1 MRSNTTVANQYRA
14 AVNGHGAMPP
24 TYRSSSLSVDRW
36 LLEVGWRHL
45 VGVLMI
51 IYCLVP
57 LLYVLSVSLNPGA
70 TLTGSNSL
78 FSNVSLENFM
88 ALGSGKYAAYW
99 SWVVNSLIVST
110 TTAIGTVLMG
120 AAAAYAFSRFR
131 FKGRRGTLTGLLLV
145 QMFPQM
151 LAFVALYLLLLG
163 IQDIFPVMGLN
174 SKLGLI
180 CVYLGGALGSNT
192 FLLYG
197 FFNSIPRSLDEAA
210 MIDGATHA
218 QTFWT
223 IIMPLVR
230 PVLAVV
236 GLLSFISSLGDFVIA
251 KVVLQD
257 QSQFT
262 LAVGMYM
269 WAADERTAPWG
280 IFAAG
285 AVLAAIPVILLFQ
298 YLQKYI
304 VSGLT
309 AGGVKEEARAL
320 LLSRPRPRP
329 LSPWDEAGALRS
341 GDGQRA
347 WGAAW
352 RAVCVGCCV
361 PGAGRVYEV
370 GCCVRGCCV
379 GRAAFLGWA
388 AFGCA
393 VWGGQ
398 VTCRCGSRHH
408 EHCGHGFPTMSH
420 AIPM

>member
-1 MRSNTTVANQYRA
+1 MSA
-14 AVNGHGAMPP
+14 AIVKKNRESTLKGA
-24 TYRSSSLSVDRW
+24 RW
-36 LLEVGWRHL
+36 WKEVGWRHI
-45 VGVLMI
+45 VAILMI
-51 IYCLVP
+51 IYCVVP
-57 LLYVLSVSLNPGA
+57 LLYVLSVSLNPGG
-70 TLTGSNSL
+70 TLAGSNSL
-78 FSNVSLENFM
+78 FTKISFQNYVD
-88 ALGSGKYAAYW
+88 LGRNGSKFW
-99 SWVVNSLIVST
+99 LWVINSLIVSSV
-110 TTAIGTVLMG
+110 TAVGTVLMG

-131 FKGRRGTLTGLLLV
+131 FKGRRATLTGLLLV

-163 IQDIFPVMGLN
+163 IKDIFPVIGLN

-257 QSQFT
+257 EDQFT
-262 LAVGMYM
+262 LAIGMYV
-269 WAADERTAPWG
+269 WAADPKVTPWG

-285 AVLAAIPVILLFQ
+285 SVIAAIPVILLFQ

-309 AGGVKEEARAL
+309 AGGVKE
-320 LLSRPRPRP
+320 
-329 LSPWDEAGALRS
+329 
-341 GDGQRA
+341 
-347 WGAAW
+347 
-352 RAVCVGCCV
+352 
-361 PGAGRVYEV
+361 
-370 GCCVRGCCV
+370 
-379 GRAAFLGWA
+379 
-388 AFGCA
+388 
-393 VWGGQ
+393 
-398 VTCRCGSRHH
+398 
-408 EHCGHGFPTMSH
+408 
-420 AIPM
+420 

>member
-1 MRSNTTVANQYRA
+1 MSAATVKKNRESTLK
-14 AVNGHGAMPP
+14 GA
-24 TYRSSSLSVDRW
+24 RW
-36 LLEVGWRHL
+36 WKEVGWRHI
-45 VGVLMI
+45 VAILMI
-51 IYCLVP
+51 IYCVVP
-57 LLYVLSVSLNPGA
+57 LLYVLSVSLNPGG
-70 TLTGSNSL
+70 TLAGSNSL
-78 FSNVSLENFM
+78 FTKISFQNYVD
-88 ALGSGKYAAYW
+88 LGRDGRKFW
-99 SWVVNSLIVST
+99 LWVINSLIVSSV
-110 TTAIGTVLMG
+110 TAVGTVLMG

-131 FKGRRGTLTGLLLV
+131 FKGRRATLTGLLLV

-163 IQDIFPVMGLN
+163 IQDIFPVIGLN

-285 AVLAAIPVILLFQ
+285 SVIAAIPVILLFQ

-309 AGGVKEEARAL
+309 AGGVKE
-320 LLSRPRPRP
+320 
-329 LSPWDEAGALRS
+329 
-341 GDGQRA
+341 
-347 WGAAW
+347 
-352 RAVCVGCCV
+352 
-361 PGAGRVYEV
+361 
-370 GCCVRGCCV
+370 
-379 GRAAFLGWA
+379 
-388 AFGCA
+388 
-393 VWGGQ
+393 
-398 VTCRCGSRHH
+398 
-408 EHCGHGFPTMSH
+408 
-420 AIPM
+420 

>member
-1 MRSNTTVANQYRA
+1 MSAATVKKNRESTLK
-14 AVNGHGAMPP
+14 GA
-24 TYRSSSLSVDRW
+24 RW
-36 LLEVGWRHL
+36 WKEVGWRHM

-51 IYCLVP
+51 IYCVVP
-57 LLYVLSVSLNPGA
+57 LLYVLSVSLNPGG
-70 TLTGSNSL
+70 TLAGSNSL
-78 FSNVSLENFM
+78 FTKISFQNYVD
-88 ALGSGKYAAYW
+88 LGGEGSAYW
-99 SWVVNSLIVST
+99 LWVINSLIVSSV
-110 TTAIGTVLMG
+110 TAVGTVLMG

-131 FKGRRGTLTGLLLV
+131 FKGRRATLTSLLLV

-151 LAFVALYLLLLG
+151 LAFVALCLLLLG
-163 IQDIFPVMGLN
+163 IQDIFPVIGLN

-257 QSQFT
+257 HHQFT

-269 WAADERTAPWG
+269 WAADQKTTPWG
-280 IFAAG
+280 VFAAG
-285 AVLAAIPVILLFQ
+285 SVIAAVPVILLFQ

-309 AGGVKEEARAL
+309 AGGVKE
-320 LLSRPRPRP
+320 
-329 LSPWDEAGALRS
+329 
-341 GDGQRA
+341 
-347 WGAAW
+347 
-352 RAVCVGCCV
+352 
-361 PGAGRVYEV
+361 
-370 GCCVRGCCV
+370 
-379 GRAAFLGWA
+379 
-388 AFGCA
+388 
-393 VWGGQ
+393 
-398 VTCRCGSRHH
+398 
-408 EHCGHGFPTMSH
+408 
-420 AIPM
+420 

>member
-1 MRSNTTVANQYRA
+1 MSA
-14 AVNGHGAMPP
+14 AIVKKNRESTLKGA
-24 TYRSSSLSVDRW
+24 RW
-36 LLEVGWRHL
+36 WKEVGWRHI
-45 VGVLMI
+45 VAILMI
-51 IYCLVP
+51 IYCVVP
-57 LLYVLSVSLNPGA
+57 LLYVLSVSLNPGG
-70 TLTGSNSL
+70 TLAGSNSL
-78 FSNVSLENFM
+78 FTKISFQNYVD
-88 ALGSGKYAAYW
+88 LGRNGSKFW
-99 SWVVNSLIVST
+99 LWVINSLIVSSV
-110 TTAIGTVLMG
+110 TAVGTVLMG

-131 FKGRRGTLTGLLLV
+131 FKGRRATLTGLLLV

-163 IQDIFPVMGLN
+163 IKDIFPVIGLN

-257 QSQFT
+257 QDQFT

-285 AVLAAIPVILLFQ
+285 AVLAAVPVILLFQ

-309 AGGVKEEARAL
+309 AGGVKE
-320 LLSRPRPRP
+320 
-329 LSPWDEAGALRS
+329 
-341 GDGQRA
+341 
-347 WGAAW
+347 
-352 RAVCVGCCV
+352 
-361 PGAGRVYEV
+361 
-370 GCCVRGCCV
+370 
-379 GRAAFLGWA
+379 
-388 AFGCA
+388 
-393 VWGGQ
+393 
-398 VTCRCGSRHH
+398 
-408 EHCGHGFPTMSH
+408 
-420 AIPM
+420 

>member
-1 MRSNTTVANQYRA
+1 MSAATVKKNRESTLK
-14 AVNGHGAMPP
+14 GA
-24 TYRSSSLSVDRW
+24 RW
-36 LLEVGWRHL
+36 WKEVGWRHI
-45 VGVLMI
+45 VAILMI
-51 IYCLVP
+51 IYCVVP
-57 LLYVLSVSLNPGA
+57 LLYVLSVSLNPGG
-70 TLTGSNSL
+70 TLAGSNSL
-78 FSNVSLENFM
+78 FTKISFQNYVD
-88 ALGSGKYAAYW
+88 LGGEGSAYW
-99 SWVVNSLIVST
+99 LWVINSLIVSSV
-110 TTAIGTVLMG
+110 TAVGTVLMG

-131 FKGRRGTLTGLLLV
+131 FKGRRATLTSLLLV

-163 IQDIFPVMGLN
+163 IQDIFPVIGLN

-257 QSQFT
+257 HHQFT

-269 WAADERTAPWG
+269 WAADQKTTPWG
-280 IFAAG
+280 VFAAG
-285 AVLAAIPVILLFQ
+285 SVIAAVPVILLFQ

-309 AGGVKEEARAL
+309 AGGVKE
-320 LLSRPRPRP
+320 
-329 LSPWDEAGALRS
+329 
-341 GDGQRA
+341 
-347 WGAAW
+347 
-352 RAVCVGCCV
+352 
-361 PGAGRVYEV
+361 
-370 GCCVRGCCV
+370 
-379 GRAAFLGWA
+379 
-388 AFGCA
+388 
-393 VWGGQ
+393 
-398 VTCRCGSRHH
+398 
-408 EHCGHGFPTMSH
+408 
-420 AIPM
+420 

>member
-1 MRSNTTVANQYRA
+1 MSA
-14 AVNGHGAMPP
+14 AIVKKNRESTLKGA
-24 TYRSSSLSVDRW
+24 RW
-36 LLEVGWRHL
+36 WKEVGWRHI
-45 VGVLMI
+45 VAILMI
-51 IYCLVP
+51 IYCVVP
-57 LLYVLSVSLNPGA
+57 LLYVLSVSLNPGG
-70 TLTGSNSL
+70 TLAGSNSL
-78 FSNVSLENFM
+78 FTKISFQNYVD
-88 ALGSGKYAAYW
+88 LGRNGSKFW
-99 SWVVNSLIVST
+99 LWVINSLIVSSV
-110 TTAIGTVLMG
+110 TAVGTVLMG

-131 FKGRRGTLTGLLLV
+131 FKGRRATLTGLLLV

-163 IQDIFPVMGLN
+163 IKDIFPVLGLN

-251 KVVLQD
+251 KVVLQEED
-257 QSQFT
+257 QFT
-262 LAVGMYM
+262 LAIGMYV
-269 WAADERTAPWG
+269 WAADPKVTPWG

-285 AVLAAIPVILLFQ
+285 SVIAAIPVILLFQ

-309 AGGVKEEARAL
+309 AGGVKE
-320 LLSRPRPRP
+320 
-329 LSPWDEAGALRS
+329 
-341 GDGQRA
+341 
-347 WGAAW
+347 
-352 RAVCVGCCV
+352 
-361 PGAGRVYEV
+361 
-370 GCCVRGCCV
+370 
-379 GRAAFLGWA
+379 
-388 AFGCA
+388 
-393 VWGGQ
+393 
-398 VTCRCGSRHH
+398 
-408 EHCGHGFPTMSH
+408 
-420 AIPM
+420 

>member
-1 MRSNTTVANQYRA
+1 MSAATVKKNRESTLK
-14 AVNGHGAMPP
+14 GA
-24 TYRSSSLSVDRW
+24 RW
-36 LLEVGWRHL
+36 WKEVGWRHM

-51 IYCLVP
+51 IYCVVP
-57 LLYVLSVSLNPGA
+57 LLYVLSVSLNPGG
-70 TLTGSNSL
+70 TLAGSNSL
-78 FSNVSLENFM
+78 FTKISFQNYVD
-88 ALGSGKYAAYW
+88 LGGEGSAYW
-99 SWVVNSLIVST
+99 LWVINSLIVSSV
-110 TTAIGTVLMG
+110 TAVGTVLMG

-131 FKGRRGTLTGLLLV
+131 FKGRRATLTSLLLV

-163 IQDIFPVMGLN
+163 IQDIFPVIGLN

-257 QSQFT
+257 HHQFT

-269 WAADERTAPWG
+269 WVADQKTTPWG
-280 IFAAG
+280 VFAAG
-285 AVLAAIPVILLFQ
+285 SVIAAVPVILLFQ

-309 AGGVKEEARAL
+309 AGAVKE
-320 LLSRPRPRP
+320 
-329 LSPWDEAGALRS
+329 
-341 GDGQRA
+341 
-347 WGAAW
+347 
-352 RAVCVGCCV
+352 
-361 PGAGRVYEV
+361 
-370 GCCVRGCCV
+370 
-379 GRAAFLGWA
+379 
-388 AFGCA
+388 
-393 VWGGQ
+393 
-398 VTCRCGSRHH
+398 
-408 EHCGHGFPTMSH
+408 
-420 AIPM
+420 

>member
-1 MRSNTTVANQYRA
+1 MSAATVKKNRESTLK
-14 AVNGHGAMPP
+14 GA
-24 TYRSSSLSVDRW
+24 RW
-36 LLEVGWRHL
+36 WKEVGWRHI
-45 VGVLMI
+45 VAILMI
-51 IYCLVP
+51 IYCVVP
-57 LLYVLSVSLNPGA
+57 LLYVLSVSLNPGG
-70 TLTGSNSL
+70 TLAGSNSL
-78 FSNVSLENFM
+78 FTKISFQNYVD
-88 ALGSGKYAAYW
+88 LGREGRKFW
-99 SWVVNSLIVST
+99 LWVINSLIVSSV
-110 TTAIGTVLMG
+110 TAVGTVLMG

-131 FKGRRGTLTGLLLV
+131 FKGRRATLTGLLLV

-163 IQDIFPVMGLN
+163 IQDIFPVIGLN

-257 QSQFT
+257 ESQFT
-262 LAVGMYM
+262 LAVGMYT
-269 WAADERTAPWG
+269 WAADQKATPWG

-285 AVLAAIPVILLFQ
+285 SVIAAVPVILLFQ

-309 AGGVKEEARAL
+309 AGGVKE
-320 LLSRPRPRP
+320 
-329 LSPWDEAGALRS
+329 
-341 GDGQRA
+341 
-347 WGAAW
+347 
-352 RAVCVGCCV
+352 
-361 PGAGRVYEV
+361 
-370 GCCVRGCCV
+370 
-379 GRAAFLGWA
+379 
-388 AFGCA
+388 
-393 VWGGQ
+393 
-398 VTCRCGSRHH
+398 
-408 EHCGHGFPTMSH
+408 
-420 AIPM
+420 

>member
-1 MRSNTTVANQYRA
+1 MSAATVKKNRESTLK
-14 AVNGHGAMPP
+14 GG
-24 TYRSSSLSVDRW
+24 RW
-36 LLEVGWRHL
+36 WKEVGWRHM

-51 IYCLVP
+51 IYCVVP
-57 LLYVLSVSLNPGA
+57 LLYVLSVSLNPGG
-70 TLTGSNSL
+70 TLAGSNSL
-78 FSNVSLENFM
+78 FTKISLQNYVE
-88 ALGSGKYAAYW
+88 LGGEYSAYW
-99 SWVVNSLIVST
+99 LWVINSLLVSSV
-110 TTAIGTVLMG
+110 TAVGTVLMG

-151 LAFVALYLLLLG
+151 LAFVALFLLLLG
-163 IQDIFPVMGLN
+163 IKDIFPVIGLN

-309 AGGVKEEARAL
+309 AGGVKE
-320 LLSRPRPRP
+320 
-329 LSPWDEAGALRS
+329 
-341 GDGQRA
+341 
-347 WGAAW
+347 
-352 RAVCVGCCV
+352 
-361 PGAGRVYEV
+361 
-370 GCCVRGCCV
+370 
-379 GRAAFLGWA
+379 
-388 AFGCA
+388 
-393 VWGGQ
+393 
-398 VTCRCGSRHH
+398 
-408 EHCGHGFPTMSH
+408 
-420 AIPM
+420 

>member
-1 MRSNTTVANQYRA
+1 MSA
-14 AVNGHGAMPP
+14 AIVKKNRESTLKGA
-24 TYRSSSLSVDRW
+24 RW
-36 LLEVGWRHL
+36 WKEVGWRHI
-45 VGVLMI
+45 VAILMI
-51 IYCLVP
+51 IYCVVP
-57 LLYVLSVSLNPGA
+57 LLYVLSVSLNPGG
-70 TLTGSNSL
+70 TLAGSNSL
-78 FSNVSLENFM
+78 FTKISFQNYVD
-88 ALGSGKYAAYW
+88 LGRNGSKFW
-99 SWVVNSLIVST
+99 LWVINSLIVSSV
-110 TTAIGTVLMG
+110 TAVGTVLMG

-131 FKGRRGTLTGLLLV
+131 FKGRRATLTGLLLV

-163 IQDIFPVMGLN
+163 IKDIFPVIGLN

-251 KVVLQD
+251 KVVLQEED
-257 QSQFT
+257 QFT
-262 LAVGMYM
+262 LAIGMYV
-269 WAADERTAPWG
+269 WAADPKVTPWG

-285 AVLAAIPVILLFQ
+285 SVIAAIPVILLFQ

-309 AGGVKEEARAL
+309 AGGVKE
-320 LLSRPRPRP
+320 
-329 LSPWDEAGALRS
+329 
-341 GDGQRA
+341 
-347 WGAAW
+347 
-352 RAVCVGCCV
+352 
-361 PGAGRVYEV
+361 
-370 GCCVRGCCV
+370 
-379 GRAAFLGWA
+379 
-388 AFGCA
+388 
-393 VWGGQ
+393 
-398 VTCRCGSRHH
+398 
-408 EHCGHGFPTMSH
+408 
-420 AIPM
+420 